1 MVTLS
6 DKGLIINN
14 NKGFIHNKIEKKKII
29 DVSGAGDTEIS
40 LATIYF
46 ILIYQKSLLQRCVI
60 LLEELRV

>member
-29 DVSGAGDTEIS
+29 DVSGAGDTVIS
-40 LATIYF
+40 LATILFYSLKIF
-46 ILIYQKSLLQRCVI
+46 LKNLLQKCVT
-60 LLEELRV
+60 